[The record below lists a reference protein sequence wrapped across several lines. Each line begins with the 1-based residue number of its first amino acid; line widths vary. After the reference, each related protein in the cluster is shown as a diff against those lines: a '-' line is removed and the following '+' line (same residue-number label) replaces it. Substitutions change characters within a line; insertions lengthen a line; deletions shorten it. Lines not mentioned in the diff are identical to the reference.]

1 MNDFLII
8 NCLDTEAEKRILENI
23 EESIARKKKEGLFT
37 EKDIREIEE
46 MRLNPLPA
54 LLDVLS
60 VYRPIEFD

>member
-46 MRLNPLPA
+46 MRLNPLPD

>member
-1 MNDFLII
+1 MKKFLII
-8 NCLDTEAEKRILENI
+8 NCLDSETEKRIFESI
-23 EESIARKKKEGLFT
+23 EESIARKKREGLFT

-46 MRLNPLPA
+46 MRLNPQPD